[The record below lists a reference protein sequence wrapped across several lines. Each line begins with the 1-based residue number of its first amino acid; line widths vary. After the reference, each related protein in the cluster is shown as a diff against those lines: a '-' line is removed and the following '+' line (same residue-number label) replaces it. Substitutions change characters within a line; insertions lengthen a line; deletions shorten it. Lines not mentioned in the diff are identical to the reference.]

1 MKKRALSWLL
11 ALTML
16 LTLAPQA
23 LPTWASAE
31 ESKTET
37 KLSANTYSA
46 LGLSRDV
53 NTSALPKGQQPYG
66 KAEPGNTVATNV
78 INELYVN
85 FNGSIH
91 YGWSILDNI
100 PMEYRDDCEGNWTN
114 SRNFYGAMDYW
125 RPNQQPVHYG
135 NGNKKEGALFAENG
149 SKTGGVHDDHLG
161 KSINSANKHLTY
173 QYSKSEAFSP
183 NTGKDNY
190 VAEMTIDSASQ
201 VYLYIY
207 QVEGGNKRYVRSK
220 FVCNASES
228 GGDANDKT
236 NIIYNWEYDAMYDI
250 AAGDMDGDG
259 YDEIAVYAQN
269 KVYVYS
275 FKGGNLSSS
284 PIATHNVTLPTGTSS
299 DARYKKLKTAVVT
312 LAFGDLN
319 ADDKDE
325 LVIAENMTYGSS
337 NPAKDNK
344 VEIYALEDSKLTS
357 KENITLYTTANA
369 TPFVNE
375 VRIRYANV
383 ATGDID
389 GDYQDELIIAGYIS
403 ANGNGQCS
411 KENVAYMVVK
421 GDSKNNFEN
430 SGWKRA
436 NHTIDL
442 LDRVVDNKDQLIP
455 PVALTCAATQ
465 GVGHAEQ
472 LFLGGWLYSVNF
484 GTSKNLSDVTLTDLT
499 QMSTNREYKKDN
511 GNKANKEEIFV
522 VNVVAG
528 NFNGNRNG
536 QEQIVYAFGMKHDDS
551 DRYWYDIGYINK
563 KQPGPTNA
571 GQPSG
576 YWYGQEQV
584 MNYESSYNRDSSK
597 ARASLYLSLAAVDC
611 DDDSTLMR
619 YKGQTVTWTKPE
631 VLTVLQSAPYFQDLQ
646 DTRDYL
652 NQGQT
657 AYGKGSSSG
666 TSGTAG
672 GSLKLGTYVSFEQDF
687 SVFGVKV
694 ASIEAEAQSTHAF
707 TYDYEHT
714 KTKELNITYSG
725 STGDDYAVVYAVPYM
740 EYQYETWVP
749 GYKLPDNQVEYNKYL
764 DEYIRNTR
772 GKNKV
777 DSDNNESASITISD
791 ADRKKVEDEL
801 GIYKGMEV
809 KGSWQPSSVMVPM
822 DPAKVILSVDDYDA
836 IAEQTEGLEPIRG
849 NILNSTPGDP
859 LTYDGENVN
868 NGFNPIGDWQTMTK
882 AEGSNIS
889 LEASTE
895 ISNAHTF
902 AYNYEFEAKA
912 GAGAGGV
919 TVGVLAGFG
928 TSAGGGV
935 STSNSTSYSA
945 TVDNLPKD
953 ADGYTLS
960 WQFGY
965 RTAKLN
971 NNDVLVL
978 EYRQKNAH
986 AKPSLPQNLRVN
998 SVTANSVTLSWDPV
1012 VGSGAYEIYQVST
1025 TDSNTKYLRA
1035 RVPGTAESYTDTR
1048 VTPGSSYTYCVKNI
1062 TQAGEESIYSTNVVA
1077 TTLTDTNGKFVIN
1090 QQPESKITTYAG
1102 GTTTA
1107 TIDAEYL
1114 DKNGD
1119 PQTLDYFWERYDSAT
1134 KTWKYIGKGTT
1145 LSVSVPSD
1153 EKQADTM
1160 DGTKYRCQVFYN
1172 ANLYIYSEPVT
1183 LTIGKA
1189 NSATT
1194 LESNKTNQTVNAS
1207 YVKTDEVMTDE
1218 EADVPVTETK
1228 DNKTYT
1234 KYKVKDDTTE
1244 KIVYIDEDGKYYTSN
1259 NGTVGSLITPDETN
1273 VQLTYAVKTTKTVG
1287 GVATTEVDIK
1297 TIQFSSLTKQ
1307 TPTEGETIT
1316 YTSKDEDGTSI
1327 TTYADCTVLAKYT
1340 DASNATTV
1348 YKCSTTV
1355 TDETTQENTT
1365 ITFWFVQIKSGE
1377 TVTQYPADIDT
1388 KTTITLGGTVV
1399 DLEDL
1404 EQVTQKENV
1413 KKEVQTYVKGTEVTL
1428 TASLKD
1434 NNTGEPILA
1443 DNDKVVF
1450 KIVNS
1455 VGDGSATVTAKA
1467 TNGTATATWIPTAA
1481 GVYTITAEYE
1491 GNEKYMGSVSGQTIT
1506 INVVVPEQKTLM
1518 IDSKNSM
1525 TYGDAAIELKTTLL
1539 KGATTDDPTSEATSL
1554 SNGVTYSVK
1563 NADGTAVNNAIVNN
1577 KFDPKAAGTYT
1588 VTATYTSG
1596 SETLTATKSI
1606 VVNKRTVTIVP
1617 SVNKET
1623 KEKSFTLTG
1632 IANDT
1637 DKGLF
1642 TLKEGETST
1651 GNVDISCAGI
1661 NTTAAGEYRI
1671 TVTYTATPDIDKN
1684 YIVVCDNTQVYEIK
1698 DNVVKVTN
1706 ATNNSNGS
1714 VELKYS
1720 LKDSN
1725 DLVSVYGTSM
1735 DILKGSKLI
1744 AVASPKAGYKLA
1756 KWTINDQPVYLNQV
1770 DGTYNTSLTYTVSES
1785 LDMDYTVEAEFEPVY
1800 YTLSF
1805 SVQNNDGSITANYWN
1820 GTTTEGTFPNGGN
1833 LSPLQS
1839 VQLTAN
1845 MSGKAIKGWK
1855 ITRGTTEE
1863 IVQVNGKNYTGASYI
1878 LSNISADTTVTVL
1891 TDEATSCPV
1900 TISLVDADGKPL
1912 VNEDA
1917 TVSFGDTI
1925 LHSEDGTYTYGE
1937 ARKHDNLTV
1946 TLTLPAGLIVEEWR
1960 DSTGKVLTDGNLSN
1974 DKKTWTIS
1982 DLSKSYAWTVKCST
1996 ANTFQITTE
2005 TKLNGTTSTA
2015 GGTISV
2021 YRAGQDE
2028 TTGKINS
2035 GDKVLQATS
2044 LRVVV
2049 EPKLGYQLLSVT
2061 CNEEDRGTTSDFTIN
2076 GVNENTNIV
2085 ATFVKKP
2092 VVTFTAGSKGT
2103 IEVSNG
2109 PSVSGGTVPYGYK
2122 NDIVFTAKPEPGY
2135 EVDSWTVTGVDNP
2148 KGTPVANSDNQTY
2161 TYTPNAETGITSD
2174 LTVTV
2179 SFKALP
2185 KATVE
2190 FSVVDKDGSAVEG
2203 GFDGSVTASVTRKG
2217 MTTYAEDKTANSTTS
2232 TQTLNVYRDSV
2243 VTLSAQ
2249 AENGYVAKWIYG
2261 GQESLT
2267 PPTLDFSSEDKMD
2280 NHNVQVRFDPIGKK
2294 ITFGKEG
2301 EHSSPVTATFKPD
2314 DGNEADFA
2322 SGNIPN
2328 TNGILTLK
2336 VTPNAGYEVEG
2347 WYVNG
2352 HKKDNSA
2359 KQNTFEYPVK
2369 HDVGAAIEVKI
2380 IRSSYEVN
2388 FSAVNGTIV
2397 ATPAIP
2403 ADKMVVGDTSV
2414 TFTATPAQP
2423 TGYTFAGWKIN
2434 DKTPS
2439 EYSDATVNANG
2450 TLTVTIKELVTVTAT
2465 YTQDVTRHTVI
2476 YGVDGEIL
2484 GTLTTNLSASPAT
2497 IANGEKATFTATPK
2511 EENYV
2516 VGWYSDAACT
2526 QRISET
2532 GEETSYSVDVYND
2545 TTVYVKFAVKPTYT
2559 ISLAKNGNGKVFASV
2574 NDGAETE
2581 VTGNTLAVKYHDK
2594 VVFRTQADDNHYFV
2608 GWQDHTKGTYTIA
2621 DVTGPA
2627 SVTATFAP
2635 TQSVYLKASSTNTS
2649 KGTLTATGS
2658 VTGSIATNTD
2668 GNGVQ
2673 VAGGEKI
2680 TLTAHPVAG
2689 QMVKEWK
2696 IGTTVQSGNLS
2707 NTLVIDSITER
2718 TTVTVEFEDYVG
2730 YTIPTTPTTEAGY
2743 TVKDV
2748 VRIPDDTP
2756 KDGKI
2761 RKGGTVTFTVVPD
2774 SNKVFNQLKVGNIDC
2789 LSTPSTGDVT
2799 AVREGN
2805 GYRITISNV
2814 AGEINLTATAIEF
2827 QVIKNELTQVP
2838 EGLTEKYATPEA
2850 MKSALRTQISPS
2862 VSGSN
2867 IKYLDIKLKINTGS
2881 GWQDV
2886 TAANFPKGGINITIS
2901 YGILGNGLD
2910 NSYNYSVAHMRA
2922 DGTIENLPAT
2932 NGESGIT
2939 FHVNSL
2945 SPFAIG
2951 WYKNTPTPGGGGGGG
2966 GGGAVSTCTLTFDTN
2981 GGSAIDKIT
2990 KDSGTT
2996 IDLAAY
3002 KPTRAGY
3009 TFAGW
3014 FSDKALTKA
3023 VTSVKLTANTTVY
3036 AKWTQNGGTAQ
3047 NPFVDVKE
3055 GAYYYDAVLWAVEQ
3069 KITSGTSATTFSPD
3083 ASCTRAQMVTFLWRA
3098 AGSPKV
3104 ENGKNPFADVK
3115 ADAYYYD
3122 AVLWAVEKGVTSGTS
3137 ATTFSPDATVT
3148 RGQTVTFLYR
3158 NAGSP
3163 EVSGTMPFTDVEADA
3178 YYAKAVQ
3185 WAVQQKIT
3193 TGTSETTFSPMSDC
3207 TRGQIVTF
3215 LYRAK

>member
-23 LPTWASAE
+23 LPTWASAAGTN
-31 ESKTET
+31 ESGSTTES

-53 NTSALPKGQQPYG
+53 DTKGLDDGKQPYG

-100 PMEYRDDCEGNWTN
+100 PMEFKDGQNITWT
-114 SRNFYGAMDYW
+114 SPDNFHGAMGFW
-125 RPNQQPVHYG
+125 RPGQQGVHYKDG
-135 NGNKKEGALFAENG
+135 ASSYGALFGHNG
-149 SKTGGVHDDHLG
+149 KTVAAHNEKIGDIPS
-161 KSINSANKHLTY
+161 KSISSANKHLTY

-207 QVEGGNKRYVRSK
+207 QVEGGNKRYVRSTK
-220 FVCNASES
+220 VCDASES
-228 GGDANDKT
+228 GGGANDKT

-284 PIATHNVTLPTGTSS
+284 PIAIHDVTPPKGTSS

-465 GVGHAEQ
+465 GVGYAEQ
-472 LFLGGWLYSVNF
+472 VFLGGYLYSVTGANEQK
-484 GTSKNLSDVTLTDLT
+484 TNVEDYSLNALTRI
-499 QMSTNREYKKDN
+499 STNREYKKDN
-511 GNKANKEEIFV
+511 GDKANKEEIFV

-551 DRYWYDIGYINK
+551 DRYWYDIGYLNK
-563 KQPGPTNA
+563 KAPGDTDA
-571 GQPSG
+571 KDSKG

-611 DDDSTLMR
+611 DNDSTLMR

-725 STGDDYAVVYAVPYM
+725 SAGDDYAVVYAVPYM

-777 DSDNNESASITISD
+777 DSDNNASASITISD

-868 NGFNPIGDWQTMTK
+868 NGFTAIGDWQTMTK

-889 LEASTE
+889 LESSTTVSE
-895 ISNAHTF
+895 EHNF
-902 AYNYEFEAKA
+902 AYNYDFEAKA

-1012 VGSGAYEIYQVST
+1012 VGSGAYDIYQVST

-1077 TTLTDTNGKFVIN
+1077 TTLTDTNGKFVIS

-1134 KTWKYIGKGTT
+1134 KTWKYIGNGTT
-1145 LSVSVPSD
+1145 LSVSVPSN
-1153 EKQADTM
+1153 EKQADAM
-1160 DGTKYRCQVFYN
+1160 DGTKYRCQVLYN
-1172 ANLYIYSEPVT
+1172 SNLYIYSEPVT

-1189 NSATT
+1189 NS
-1194 LESNKTNQTVNAS
+1194 KTDLSSAQAGQTVNAS
-1207 YVKTDEVMTDE
+1207 YVKKENKKTGLMEDL
-1218 EADVPVTETK
+1218 PIKVTIGNT
-1228 DNKTYT
+1228 TYT
-1234 KYKVKDDTTE
+1234 KYTKENVEVYLDKD
-1244 KIVYIDEDGKYYTSN
+1244 GNYYSIS
-1259 NGTVGSLITPDETN
+1259 GET
-1273 VQLTYAVKTTKTVG
+1273 
-1287 GVATTEVDIK
+1287 AT
-1297 TIQFSSLTKQ
+1297 QLTKQ
-1307 TPTEGETIT
+1307 TEPSALTYNTGSDSDTISVNSIPYRSLTKDNSYSKETSPIKYT
-1316 YTSKDEDGTSI
+1316 YTDEDNKSIEYMADEKYSTGT
-1327 TTYADCTVLAKYT
+1327 T
-1340 DASNATTV
+1340 DLTA
-1348 YKCSTTV
+1348 YKCIVPKTATEEAYDFWFVVIGTNQYAADLEMKTTV
-1355 TDETTQENTT
+1355 TVGDKHIPIDELTLATEQKET
-1365 ITFWFVQIKSGE
+1365 E
-1377 TVTQYPADIDT
+1377 TVEETY
-1388 KTTITLGGTVV
+1388 
-1399 DLEDL
+1399 
-1404 EQVTQKENV
+1404 KEGD
-1413 KKEVQTYVKGTEVTL
+1413 KVTL
-1428 TASLKD
+1428 TATSSDPSQSGLKLS
-1434 NNTGEPILA
+1434 G
-1443 DNDKVVF
+1443 KVVF

-1455 VGDGSATVTAKA
+1455 IGDGSKTVDATIGDDGKA
-1467 TNGTATATWIPTAA
+1467 TAEWIPTAA

-1539 KGATTDDPTSEATSL
+1539 KGAKNSESASVETNL
-1554 SNGVTYSVK
+1554 SNVDYSVK
-1563 NADGTAVNNAIVNN
+1563 ESGATISSDG
-1577 KFDPKAAGTYT
+1577 KFTPTAAGTYT
-1588 VTATYTSG
+1588 VTATYTIG

-1632 IANDT
+1632 IANDI

-1735 DILKGSKLI
+1735 YIPKNAKLI
-1744 AVASPKAGYKLA
+1744 AVASPKRGYRVE
-1756 KWTINDQPVYLNQV
+1756 KWTEKVGDNTEATIFSSGNVYETSNTITIPSEKLQEDKYSIRADFVEVYYNLTIGFQPDKTGSIEAWYLTDDGMKGDTFYSTAPSLTPTTATQQLSPLKKVRITATPAAGRVISGWKIYSGTDSEGILVKND
-1770 DGTYNTSLTYTVSES
+1770 DGTTYTGNTYTVSSINANTRIEVQ
-1785 LDMDYTVEAEFEPVY
+1785 TEAKAAKTIKV
-1800 YTLSF
+1800 TLVGQDDANLGSQASVSF
-1805 SVQNNDGSITANYWN
+1805 NA
-1820 GTTTEGTFPNGGN
+1820 
-1833 LSPLQS
+1833 
-1839 VQLTAN
+1839 
-1845 MSGKAIKGWK
+1845 K
-1855 ITRGTTEE
+1855 
-1863 IVQVNGKNYTGASYI
+1863 
-1878 LSNISADTTVTVL
+1878 
-1891 TDEATSCPV
+1891 EATSV
-1900 TISLVDADGKPL
+1900 
-1912 VNEDA
+1912 
-1917 TVSFGDTI
+1917 
-1925 LHSEDGTYTYGE
+1925 DGTYTYTTAQHGNVVI
-1937 ARKHDNLTV
+1937 NLTIPDSLIVDSWKIGDTEQNVGTLSNNKKTLSISNLQLTADRLDLTVHCKAPNSYPV
-1946 TLTLPAGLIVEEWR
+1946 TVEQKIGDATVTDAAALPATI
-1960 DSTGKVLTDGNLSN
+1960 TI
-1974 DKKTWTIS
+1974 KK
-1982 DLSKSYAWTVKCST
+1982 
-1996 ANTFQITTE
+1996 
-2005 TKLNGTTSTA
+2005 NGTNAEVNSTNPSVPEA
-2015 GGTISV
+2015 TI
-2021 YRAGQDE
+2021 
-2028 TTGKINS
+2028 
-2035 GDKVLQATS
+2035 
-2044 LRVVV
+2044 LRVIIQ
-2049 EPKLGYQLLSVT
+2049 EKEGYELKSVS
-2061 CNEEDRGTTSDFTIN
+2061 CNGTVQTTQDTEGGKAFTIN
-2076 GVNENTNIV
+2076 GVHAGVNIV
-2085 ATFVKKP
+2085 ATFKKLAP
-2092 VVTFTAGSKGT
+2092 YTVTFSVSDTGGGANGNLSATAERKGKAYEGFGSGSTVYEGATVTFTAA
-2103 IEVSNG
+2103 
-2109 PSVSGGTVPYGYK
+2109 PADGYRVK
-2122 NDIVFTAKPEPGY
+2122 EWQV
-2135 EVDSWTVTGVDNP
+2135 
-2148 KGTPVANSDNQTY
+2148 
-2161 TYTPNAETGITSD
+2161 
-2174 LTVTV
+2174 
-2179 SFKALP
+2179 
-2185 KATVE
+2185 
-2190 FSVVDKDGSAVEG
+2190 
-2203 GFDGSVTASVTRKG
+2203 DGSV
-2217 MTTYAEDKTANSTTS
+2217 YEDAGTS
-2232 TQTLNVYRDSV
+2232 TILTLRPEKNAK
-2243 VTLSAQ
+2243 VT
-2249 AENGYVAKWIYG
+2249 
-2261 GQESLT
+2261 
-2267 PPTLDFSSEDKMD
+2267 
-2280 NHNVQVRFDPIGKK
+2280 VQFTPIGD
-2294 ITFGKEG
+2294 
-2301 EHSSPVTATFKPD
+2301 TATFSTGENGRITSVKLGEQEVP
-2314 DGNEADFA
+2314 NFA
-2322 SGNIPN
+2322 G
-2328 TNGILTLK
+2328 GFVLTPGASIE
-2336 VTPNAGYEVEG
+2336 VTAEPAVGYEVEQ
-2347 WYVNG
+2347 WLVNG
-2352 HKKDNSA
+2352 V
-2359 KQNTFEYPVK
+2359 KQSETGNTLTYTAQETGSI
-2369 HDVGAAIEVKI
+2369 GAAISVSFQQVKYSVTWGGTDGTVAATGYNGNSAD
-2380 IRSSYEVN
+2380 IRG
-2388 FSAVNGTIV
+2388 GT
-2397 ATPAIP
+2397 
-2403 ADKMVVGDTSV
+2403 DV
-2414 TFTATPAQP
+2414 TFTATPAN
-2423 TGYTFAGWKIN
+2423 GCKFDHW
-2434 DKTPS
+2434 
-2439 EYSDATVNANG
+2439 TVNGVREDVAATTNTFTWTVPNGKAADTPVNAYNIQAVCVPDTQSYTVTYAAEAPENGTVTTPGGSGGSITVAAGTNLTFTAHPNQYYHVKTWKLDGHPVDGSANQNTYTLSNVAANHAVTVVFDKAVSYTVGYRVEGKNG
-2450 TLTVTIKELVTVTAT
+2450 TLTAIKNGTDLNLEANQTDNIPAGSKLVFTAKPTTNNMVAEWTVNDAP
-2465 YTQDVTRHTVI
+2465 VTRTNMEEL
-2476 YGVDGEIL
+2476 GVTME
-2484 GTLTTNLSASPAT
+2484 
-2497 IANGEKATFTATPK
+2497 
-2511 EENYV
+2511 
-2516 VGWYSDAACT
+2516 
-2526 QRISET
+2526 
-2532 GEETSYSVDVYND
+2532 
-2545 TTVYVKFAVKPTYT
+2545 
-2559 ISLAKNGNGKVFASV
+2559 
-2574 NDGAETE
+2574 
-2581 VTGNTLAVKYHDK
+2581 
-2594 VVFRTQADDNHYFV
+2594 HY
-2608 GWQDHTKGTYTIA
+2608 
-2621 DVTGPA
+2621 
-2627 SVTATFAP
+2627 
-2635 TQSVYLKASSTNTS
+2635 
-2649 KGTLTATGS
+2649 
-2658 VTGSIATNTD
+2658 
-2668 GNGVQ
+2668 
-2673 VAGGEKI
+2673 
-2680 TLTAHPVAG
+2680 
-2689 QMVKEWK
+2689 
-2696 IGTTVQSGNLS
+2696 LS
-2707 NTLVIDSITER
+2707 NTLTIDSLDR
-2718 TTVTVEFEDYVG
+2718 NVTVKVKFTQYAPISIPTAGTG
-2730 YTIPTTPTTEAGY
+2730 YTITTD
-2743 TVKDV
+2743 K
-2748 VRIPDDTP
+2748 RIPTETYT
-2756 KDGKI
+2756 GALTNEI
-2761 RKGGTVTFTVVPD
+2761 RKNGDLTFTVYPTNTTKTDYNTITKLV
-2774 SNKVFNQLKVGNIDC
+2774 V
-2789 LSTPSTGDVT
+2789 
-2799 AVREGN
+2799 N
-2805 GYRITISNV
+2805 GYDCIAKSGTATNCDSLEAVKNTDGSYTITIRDI
-2814 AGEINLTATAIEF
+2814 EAIDVDADTH
-2827 QVIKNELTQVP
+2827 QLVIG
-2838 EGLTEKYATPEA
+2838 GLTTVPAAFTNNDELNTVEK
-2850 MKSALRTQISPS
+2850 
-2862 VSGSN
+2862 
-2867 IKYLDIKLKINTGS
+2867 IKAKLETRLTSRKDGTAFYDIVLK
-2881 GWQDV
+2881 
-2886 TAANFPKGGINITIS
+2886 A
-2901 YGILGNGLD
+2901 
-2910 NSYNYSVAHMRA
+2910 A
-2922 DGTIENLPAT
+2922 DGTIISGDNFPANGVDVILPYPTGTDSTDDFRIVHMLTTGDNAGDIQNVEYT
-2932 NGESGIT
+2932 KESDGLH
-2939 FHVNSL
+2939 FHVDSL
-2945 SPFAIG
+2945 SPFGVSWTKYVA
-2951 WYKNTPTPGGGGGGG
+2951 PTPGGGGGGG
-2966 GGGAVSTCTLTFDTN
+2966 GGVVSTYTLTFDTN

-3104 ENGKNPFADVK
+3104 ENGKNPFTDVQ